1 MMIDIRKDP
10 RFQKTSRKKGSLLKR
25 ADGLCLF
32 ITVTITVLLGRQLL
46 RPLLRIAL
54 AAMLSVLLAISP
66 RVVGFY
72 EDLKGVPIE
81 VCTFSDAD
89 VVP

>member
-1 MMIDIRKDP
+1 M
-10 RFQKTSRKKGSLLKR
+10 
-25 ADGLCLF
+25 AA
-32 ITVTITVLLGRQLL
+32 VLLGRQLL

-54 AAMLSVLLAISP
+54 AAMLPVLLAISP

-81 VCTFSDAD
+81 VSTFSDAD

>member
-1 MMIDIRKDP
+1 MLP
-10 RFQKTSRKKGSLLKR
+10 
-25 ADGLCLF
+25 
-32 ITVTITVLLGRQLL
+32 VLLT
-46 RPLLRIAL
+46 
-54 AAMLSVLLAISP
+54 ISL

-89 VVP
+89 VVPQNVVSEEVAQVKANRCGEVLLEAASTVVLMEGNLPKKYAAFLHVVI